1 MMYSLDTVA
10 LTKRTGSRAGSG
22 LNKNA
27 KIFDKDC
34 VKALEKNTDL
44 QDERGSLKTELA
56 INKMRLGSSKRQND

>member
-22 LNKNA
+22 SNENA

-56 INKMRLGSSKRQND
+56 INKIRLGSSKCQKD